1 MPEFTDLTD
10 EAALAELGHRL
21 ARYRLDRNLTQQALA
36 KEAGIHKNTLVRL
49 EGGGSTQSKSLIRV
63 LRALGLL
70 ENLDRLLPPPT
81 PSPLRQLEYREKQ
94 RRRASSK
101 HRDDAAVSEWSW
113 ADDDQDDQR
122 RGDQKATGQG
132 GDGE

>member
-70 ENLDRLLPPPT
+70 ENLDRRAKISKGIVAASRLGVALRPLAKALL
-81 PSPLRQLEYREKQ
+81 LF
-94 RRRASSK
+94 
-101 HRDDAAVSEWSW
+101 
-113 ADDDQDDQR
+113 
-122 RGDQKATGQG
+122 
-132 GDGE
+132 